1 LGHLQPKQGFTVQL
15 ESEITP
21 SRNKYLLLIPYCITD
36 SSFGGDLPEAGVR
49 GASIQSLSEGLLR
62 CFYSHVEGLNA
73 ISQQDALAFHKVVSG
88 IFRQTAVIPIRFPTL
103 LNGEQDL
110 RAFLQQQGTQYSA
123 ALARLRD
130 SIQMELSIS
139 VGKSAAAEPAQ
150 PASGRGYMEE
160 RRAISKKLADTA
172 EQAQARV
179 QPLLAG
185 WRTRAGNQRDS
196 VRCYGLIPRGAEK
209 DFRDHIQSMAV
220 AEFMQV
226 TVSGPWPCTE
236 FLE

>member
-1 LGHLQPKQGFTVQL
+1 M
-15 ESEITP
+15 
-21 SRNKYLLLIPYCITD
+21 
-36 SSFGGDLPEAGVR
+36 PEAGVR
-49 GASIQSLSEGLLR
+49 GTNIQSLNEDLLR
-62 CFYSHVEGLNA
+62 CFYSNVESLDA
-73 ISQQDALAFHKVVSG
+73 VRQEDALAFHRVVSG

-103 LNGEQDL
+103 LNGEPDL
-110 RAFLQQQGTQYSA
+110 RAFLQKQSAQYSA
-123 ALARLRD
+123 GLARLHD

-139 VGKSAAAEPAQ
+139 VEKSAGTEQAP

-160 RRAISKKLADTA
+160 RRAISQKLADTA
-172 EQAQARV
+172 EQARARL

-196 VRCYGLIPRGAEK
+196 VRCYALISRGAEK
-209 DFRDHIQSMAV
+209 DFRDHIQSMTV
-220 AEFMQV
+220 AEFTQV

>member
-1 LGHLQPKQGFTVQL
+1 M
-15 ESEITP
+15 
-21 SRNKYLLLIPYCITD
+21 
-36 SSFGGDLPEAGVR
+36 R
-49 GASIQSLSEGLLR
+49 GTSIQSLSEDLLR

-73 ISQQDALAFHKVVSG
+73 VTQEDALAFHKVVHG

-110 RAFLQQQGTQYSA
+110 RAFLQKQGAQYSA

-139 VGKSAAAEPAQ
+139 VGKSAGMEPAQ

-160 RRAISKKLADTA
+160 RRAVSQKLADIA
-172 EQAQARV
+172 EQAHVRV
-179 QPLLAG
+179 QALLTG
-185 WRTRAGNQRDS
+185 WRTRTGNQRDS
-196 VRCYGLIPRGAEK
+196 VRCYALIGRAAEK

-220 AEFMQV
+220 AEFTQV